1 MDVDPMLQRM
11 QVGLTR
17 FSLGRFRRLNIVAIS
32 YIQLPPYSAKR
43 RHITGNFHPLL
54 CWLVA
59 DRLRENYPHK
69 S

>member
-1 MDVDPMLQRM
+1 M
-11 QVGLTR
+11 QYMQEELAWFFFWNVLVC
-17 FSLGRFRRLNIVAIS
+17 LNIVAIS
-32 YIQLPPYSAKR
+32 CIQLPPYSVRR